1 MSSVIHSGRLAPQT
15 GTALLLKQ
23 GKVLRVTDPQGEQVS
38 DLMAFAA
45 NESGD
50 GVARPLEWLSSGR
63 TLDYA
68 ETIYLS
74 TGNVLYSQNSR
85 PLLTIIKD
93 TCGRH
98 DFLLTP
104 CSPETFSIIYKNTEY
119 HPSCYENLWRNLA
132 PFGVE
137 PQEIPTSFNLF
148 MNVTVDGTTG
158 KLSVLPPTSKAGDYI
173 ELRAERDLVIGLT
186 ACSAEMSNNYSFK
199 PIDYQ
204 ISNSTNSEPGI
215 ARVHIENET

>member
-1 MSSVIHSGRLAPQT
+1 MNPIANSIVNSVQSGRLSPQT
-15 GTALLLKQ
+15 GTAFVLKQ
-23 GKVLRVTDPQGEQVS
+23 GQTLRVTDPTGEQVS

-45 NESGD
+45 DETGEK
-50 GVARPLEWLSSGR
+50 VARPLEWLSSGR

-74 TGNVLYSQNSR
+74 TGHILYSQNSR
-85 PLLTIIKD
+85 PLLTITAD

-132 PFGVE
+132 QFGVE
-137 PQEIPTSFNLF
+137 PQEIPTSFNIF

-158 KLSVLPPTSKAGDYI
+158 KLTVLPPTSKAGDAI
-173 ELRAERDLVIGLT
+173 EFRAERDLIIGLT
-186 ACSAEMSNNYSFK
+186 ACSAEMSNNYAFK
-199 PIDYQ
+199 PIDYA
-204 ISNSTNSEPGI
+204 ILK
-215 ARVHIENET
+215 